1 MKNQST
7 ISSELPFEYK
17 RSTLSFKESFLK
29 YVFHWPLFVLGLC
42 ITLGIAFYYLR
53 TTKPLYEIK
62 STILIKD
69 ENQSADDKYVLQEIN
84 VSQGAKVVD
93 NEMEFLKS
101 LDIVSKVVDELQL
114 NVSYEQKTSMSTRDL
129 YKSSPIKFVMIEA
142 KEGFPGQSLDIHWNN
157 NKSFIIKRQDGSVSE
172 FPFNTVL
179 KSSFGK
185 WRLER
190 SENFDLYQ
198 GATITMSIMNSN
210 AAATRYQSMI
220 KTSLLNKSTPFV
232 NLTINETVPKR
243 GEDILNSLMRNY
255 NEASI
260 SDKDRLTRATLSFI
274 DQRLASLS
282 KELNNAQNK
291 VVGFRSSQ
299 GLTDITSESQAY
311 LAGVQTSDAKLNE
324 INIQLDIIK
333 KVESTMNANQSI
345 SDAATVGL
353 SDPVLNSLIGKLS
366 ELELERDRLTASTPE
381 NSPIFDPI
389 KSQIATTKK
398 AISNSISNIRESL
411 LSNRKNLL
419 AYNSKF
425 ETSIKNIP
433 SQERELVDMK
443 RMQSIKEDLYVYL
456 LKKREQIS
464 LSYASTL
471 VDARVINM
479 ARPTGLKSPVP
490 SQVYTICFLLGLVI
504 PAGIIFGRNTIND
517 KVISKAEIEEEL
529 ELPVLA
535 ETVYEK
541 TSRPLVVTADVRTAI
556 AEQFKY
562 LRSNLYYLHTL
573 KTGRVT
579 LVTSSVGNEGKSFI
593 SSNMGA
599 SLALAGRKTVILEL
613 DLRKPKVLQL
623 FDLPV
628 ERPGITDWIS
638 GRASQADI
646 VQKTS
651 YTHLDVIGCG
661 TMLPN
666 PSELLES
673 NKLIQLFEILRSNYD
688 DVIIDSPP
696 LHLVTDA
703 LILARLS
710 DVTLY
715 VIRQGVTSRD
725 ELAFIRELVS
735 TDRLPNVNI
744 VFNAIQRAKYGYG
757 YNYDSDYYLESK
769 SKSFAFNKIAYN
781 FLQRF

>member
-29 YVFHWPLFVLGLC
+29 YVYHWPLFLLGLC
-42 ITLGIAFYYLR
+42 VTLGIAYYYLR
-53 TTKPLYEIK
+53 TTKPLYEVK

-84 VSQGAKVVD
+84 VAQGSKVVD
-93 NEMEFLKS
+93 NEMEFIKS
-101 LDIVSKVVDELQL
+101 LDIVSKVVEELQL
-114 NVSYEQKTSMSTRDL
+114 NVSYEQKTAFSGREL
-129 YKSSPIKFVMIEA
+129 YKSSPVKLVMIA
-142 KEGFPGQSLDIHWNN
+142 PKEGFSAQALNIHLSN
-157 NKSFIIKRQDGSVSE
+157 NKSFTIKREDGSVTE
-172 FPFNTVL
+172 LPFNTVL
-179 KSSFGK
+179 TSSFGK
-185 WRLER
+185 WKLVPA
-190 SENFDLYQ
+190 ENFDSYQ
-198 GATITMSIMNSN
+198 GSTITMSIVHPDV
-210 AAATRYQSMI
+210 AASRYQSMI
-220 KTSLLNKSTPFV
+220 KTSLQNKSTPFV
-232 NLTINETVPKR
+232 NLTINETVPQR
-243 GEDILNSLMRNY
+243 GEDILNGVMRYY

-260 SDKDRLTRATLSFI
+260 SDKDQLTRGTLNFI
-274 DQRLASLS
+274 DQRLESLS
-282 KELNNAQNK
+282 KELNQAQNK

-311 LAGVQTSDAKLNE
+311 LAGVQNSDAKLNE
-324 INIQLDIIK
+324 IDVQLDIIK
-333 KVESTMNANQSI
+333 KVESSMNANESI
-345 SDAATVGL
+345 TNAATVGL
-353 SDPVLNSLIGKLS
+353 TDPILNNLIGKLS

-389 KSQIATTKK
+389 KSQIATTKRSIK
-398 AISNSISNIRESL
+398 NSISNIRQSL
-411 LSNRKNLL
+411 VSTRENLV

-479 ARPTGLKSPVP
+479 ARPTGAKSPATA
-490 SQVYTICFLLGLVI
+490 QVYAICFLLGLVI
-504 PAGIIFGRNTIND
+504 PAGIIFGRNTLND

-529 ELPVLA
+529 ELPVIA
-535 ETVYEK
+535 ETVYER
-541 TSRPLVVTADVRTAI
+541 SNNPLVVTANLRTAL

-562 LRSNLYYLHTL
+562 LRSNLYYLHQL

-613 DLRKPKVLQL
+613 DLRKPKVLHL

-638 GRASQADI
+638 GRASESEI

-673 NKLIQLFEILRSNYD
+673 NKLTQLFELLRKNYD

-710 DVTLY
+710 DITLY
-715 VIRQGVTSRD
+715 VIRQGVTSKD
-725 ELAFIRELVS
+725 ELSFIRELVS

-744 VFNAIQRAKYGYG
+744 VFNAIQRARYGYG
-757 YNYDSDYYLESK
+757 YNYDTNYYVESK
-769 SKSFAFNKIAYN
+769 SKSFAFNKMAYN